1 MIYSRV
7 TGVKERCLICLMTE
21 GVVGFGQNSRG
32 SKRVFELQTIFTTGF
47 PVAYLLLQV
56 SALVFLKGV
65 WQVAAVVLA
74 LSMAGALVLFL
85 VGIALSVPVVSLPLA
100 VGLPIVT
107 LALGALWLAYGL
119 ARIGRPD

>member
-1 MIYSRV
+1 M
-7 TGVKERCLICLMTE
+7 
-21 GVVGFGQNSRG
+21 
-32 SKRVFELQTIFTTGF
+32 
-47 PVAYLLLQV
+47 AYLLLQV